1 MSNINLGSLSELK
14 TDTHEIALIVEHIIP
29 VLKKNVK
36 VPEKIKLISYKMQL
50 VAGVI
55 YFVKVKMEDTYLH
68 LKIYDHLP
76 HENKSP
82 ELIAYVENQT
92 ELSEIVYF

>member
-1 MSNINLGSLSELK
+1 
-14 TDTHEIALIVEHIIP
+14 
-29 VLKKNVK
+29 
-36 VPEKIKLISYKMQL
+36 MQL